1 MRMWHPIILHMSLST
16 ALQLLSFCTWLKDV
30 VKKLDNKVYWKE
42 VQASMTRVIQR
53 ALQGTTDFVSFQ
65 PH

>member
-1 MRMWHPIILHMSLST
+1 MSLST